1 MKHAFLPEEGTFYKA
16 NLHCHSILSDGKL
29 TPRQLKEAYQERGYS
44 ILAITDHEALFS
56 HEDLNDGNFLTI
68 NGVERSVDSEVLP
81 GQSYDYVHTCHL
93 NFLAKNPKNTVFVGY
108 NPDYANQG
116 MNWVRDGKLKEQL
129 KFDKPLRVPHLNFLA
144 KNPKNTVFVGYNPD
158 YANQGMN
165 WVRDGK
171 LKEQLKFDKPLRV
184 PYSAEG
190 INAIIALAN
199 ENGFLV
205 TVNHLCWSKEQYEQF
220 SQYKGMFA
228 MEIYNHGC
236 YVEGH
241 DEQNGAFYDML
252 LNKGNRIFCLAT
264 DDNHNRYPFD
274 DPQNDSFGGFVM
286 IKAEQNGAFYDMLL
300 NKGNRIFCL
309 ATDDN
314 HNRYPFDDPQN
325 DSFGGFVMIKA
336 RELTYEAV
344 IAALEQGAFYASTGP
359 VIQAL
364 YMENGKICIDVEGA
378 KRISLTTDNRHAQVK
393 LAKEGESLTHAEFD
407 TERINQY
414 FRIEVTDAEG
424 KRAYTNAYF
433 RDTWA

>member
-16 NLHCHSILSDGKL
+16 NLHCHSTLSDGKL

-56 HEDLNDGNFLTI
+56 HEDLNDGSFLTI

-116 MNWVRDGKLKEQL
+116 MNWVG
-129 KFDKPLRVPHLNFLA
+129 
-144 KNPKNTVFVGYNPD
+144 
-158 YANQGMN
+158 
-165 WVRDGK
+165 DGK

-190 INAIIALAN
+190 INEIIALAN

-220 SQYKGMFA
+220 SQYEGMFA

-241 DEQNGAFYDML
+241 D
-252 LNKGNRIFCLAT
+252 
-264 DDNHNRYPFD
+264 
-274 DPQNDSFGGFVM
+274 
-286 IKAEQNGAFYDMLL
+286 EQNGAFYDMLL